1 MLRLLFTFIYFGGQ
15 LYIGLIKNSKMKR
28 VILIILLSTSVLWFG
43 SFSFG
48 YLNNS
53 DESKTI
59 LVEKENG
66 GTRSAT
72 LTEVEAILHGEL
84 LWITLSDYT
93 GEVWIEVAGIG
104 GVLTQSTHIESNGQ
118 LVIDLSSLQSGNY
131 TLRIILEIE
140 AYSGYFQK

>member
-1 MLRLLFTFIYFGGQ
+1 
-15 LYIGLIKNSKMKR
+15 MKK
-28 VILIILLSTSVLWFG
+28 VILLILLSTSVLWYG

-72 LTEVEAILHGEL
+72 LTEIEAILNGEML
-84 LWITLSDYT
+84 LITLSDYT
-93 GEVWIEVAGIG
+93 GEVWIEVTGSE
-104 GVLTQSTHIESNGQ
+104 GVLTQSAQIESNGQ
-118 LVIDLSSLQSGNY
+118 LLIDISSLQSGNY
-131 TLRIILEIE
+131 TLRIILENGT
-140 AYSGYFQK
+140 YSGYFQK

>member
-1 MLRLLFTFIYFGGQ
+1 M
-15 LYIGLIKNSKMKR
+15 
-28 VILIILLSTSVLWFG
+28 WFG

>member
-1 MLRLLFTFIYFGGQ
+1 M
-15 LYIGLIKNSKMKR
+15 KNIIS
-28 VILIILLSTSVLWFG
+28 LILLSTSVLWFG

-84 LWITLSDYT
+84 LWIALSDYT
-93 GEVWIEVAGIG
+93 GIVWIEVAGIG
-104 GVLTQSTHIESNGQ
+104 GVLTQSAQIESNGQ
-118 LVIDLSSLQSGNY
+118 LLIDLSSLQSGNY
-131 TLRIILEIE
+131 TLRIVLEVE
-140 AYSGYFQK
+140 TYSGYFHK